1 MQEMTV
7 QKNLSRYLLLLF
19 LSVELAMILTAHA
32 ALAQT
37 KAWTKLRLGTDPTS
51 PPQESLRPDGT
62 MEGFD
67 IDLAADVCAR
77 MKVDCEWVRQN
88 FDGFI
93 PALNEGKFDVY
104 FVGLLITEKRK
115 QVIDFAVPFSV
126 VRQGFLVQSQGPLG
140 QVPTSDAVVSLPGPT
155 AEQCGLGDLAGTFR
169 GKSLG
174 TDAGTARVDMVK
186 QCLQEAELHLYP
198 DLPKA
203 LADLVGGHLDVIMAP
218 RGFITDSLN
227 GPNGA
232 SLKRI
237 GTWFNGG
244 PLGVGVSVALR
255 KSDPDLKVM
264 LDTAIKSALADGT
277 VRKLAL
283 KWYKVDITPPT

>member
-1 MQEMTV
+1 MAEGAFRPGVVEENQRMGEMPV
-7 QKNLSRYLLLLF
+7 QKRLSKRLSLLALGAG
-19 LSVELAMILTAHA
+19 LAIALTAHA
-32 ALAQT
+32 VSAQT
-37 KAWTKLRLGTDPTS
+37 KTWTKLRLGTDPTS

-77 MKVDCEWVRQN
+77 MKADCKWVRQN

-126 VRQGFLVQSQGPLG
+126 VRQGFLVRSQGSLG
-140 QVPTSDAVVSLPGPT
+140 QVPTGDAVVSLPGPT
-155 AEQCGLGDLAGTFR
+155 AGRCDLGDLAGALR

-186 QCLQEAELHLYP
+186 QCLQEAELRLYP

-218 RGFITDSLN
+218 RGFITDSLD
-227 GPNGA
+227 GPNGTG
-232 SLKRI
+232 LKRV

-244 PLGVGVSVALR
+244 
-255 KSDPDLKVM
+255 
-264 LDTAIKSALADGT
+264 
-277 VRKLAL
+277 
-283 KWYKVDITPPT
+283 